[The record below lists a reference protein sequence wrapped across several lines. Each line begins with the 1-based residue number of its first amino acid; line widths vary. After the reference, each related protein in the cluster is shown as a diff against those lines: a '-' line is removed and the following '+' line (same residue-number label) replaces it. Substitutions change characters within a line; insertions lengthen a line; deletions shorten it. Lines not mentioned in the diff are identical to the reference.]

1 MWPEARMDFSLTP
14 EQEQFKKQVRD
25 FVQEHLTPQLRDEV
39 EREQYSIGPLGKE
52 FVRLMG
58 QQRWLGIG
66 WPKEYGGQGRGAI
79 EQWLFLEEMHLENL
93 PTGGL
98 TLSSAGPT
106 LMRVGSEEQKR
117 EYLPKILT
125 GEIEFAIGYTEPNAG
140 SDLASLQTRAARDGD
155 SYVINGRKIYTS
167 AAHHSTHIWLLA
179 RTDPNAPK
187 HRGLSI
193 FIVPIDAPGLRIR
206 PLRTMGSERS
216 NEVFFEDVRIPADN
230 LVGEENQG
238 WHYVTMALDLERLIP
253 HARTQRQLEDL
264 IDYAKQTVVD
274 GRPLSKHPQVRLAL
288 ARLAVEVEVV
298 RLFSQR
304 SAWMIECGKA
314 PNVEASIL
322 KIFISELSEHIAV
335 AAQNIMGPYA
345 TLRVEDPLAP
355 ISGRL
360 ERLYRGFP
368 MYKFAGGTNEV
379 TRNIIAQRGLG
390 MPRG

>member
-1 MWPEARMDFSLTP
+1 MDFSLTP

-25 FVQEHLTPQLRDEV
+25 FVREHLTPELRDEV
-39 EREQYSIGPLGKE
+39 EREQYSIGPLGKQ

-58 QQRWLGIG
+58 RQGWLGIG

-79 EQWLFLEEMHLENL
+79 EQWLFLEEMDLENL

-98 TLSSAGPT
+98 TLGSAGPT

-117 EYLPKILT
+117 EYLPRILT
-125 GEIEFAIGYTEPNAG
+125 GEIEFAIGYTEPDAG
-140 SDLASLQTRAARDGD
+140 SDLASLQTRATREGD

-179 RTDPNAPK
+179 RSDPQAPK

-193 FIVPIDAPGLRIR
+193 FIVPIDAPGVTIR

-216 NEVFFEDVRIPADN
+216 NKVFFEEVRISAGN
-230 LVGEENQG
+230 LVGEENHG
-238 WHYVTMALDLERLIP
+238 WHYVTMALDFERLIP
-253 HARTQRQLEDL
+253 HGRAQRPLENL

-288 ARLAVEVEVV
+288 ARLAVEVEAV
-298 RLFSQR
+298 RLFSLR
-304 SAWMIECGKA
+304 SAWMIECGRA
-314 PNVEASIL
+314 LNVEASLL
-322 KIFISELSEHIAV
+322 KIFISEISEHIAV

-345 TLRVEDPLAP
+345 ALRAGDSLAP
-355 ISGRL
+355 IGGRL

-368 MYKFAGGTNEV
+368 LYKFAGGTNEV
-379 TRNIIAQRGLG
+379 MRNIIAQRGLG

>member
-1 MWPEARMDFSLTP
+1 VDFSLTP
-14 EQEQFKKQVRD
+14 EQERLKKQIRS
-25 FVQEHLTPQLRDEV
+25 FVDQYLTPELRDEV
-39 EREQYSIGPLGKE
+39 EREQYSIGPLGKK
-52 FVRLMG
+52 FIRLMG
-58 QQRWLGIG
+58 RQRWLGIG
-66 WPKEYGGQGRGAI
+66 WPRQYGGQGRGAI
-79 EQWLFLEEMHLENL
+79 DQWLFLEQMDLENL

-140 SDLASLQTRAARDGD
+140 SDLASLQTRAMREGD
-155 SYVINGRKIYTS
+155 SYVINGQKIYTS

-179 RTDPNAPK
+179 RTNPKAPK
-187 HRGLSI
+187 HRGLSV
-193 FIVPIDAPGLRIR
+193 FIVPIDAPGVAVR
-206 PLRTMGSERS
+206 PLRTMGGERS
-216 NEVFFEDVRIPADN
+216 NEVFFEDVRIPAGN

-238 WHYVTMALDLERLIP
+238 WYYVTMALDLERLIP

-264 IDYAKQTVVD
+264 IEYAKQTVVD
-274 GRPLSKHPQVRLAL
+274 GRPLSKHPQVRHAL
-288 ARLAVEVEVV
+288 AQLSVEVEVV
-298 RLFSQR
+298 RLFSLR
-304 SAWMIECGKA
+304 SAWMIECGKV
-314 PNVEASIL
+314 PNAEASML

-345 TLRVEDPLAP
+345 ALRAGDPLAP
-355 ISGRL
+355 ARGRL

-368 MYKFAGGTNEV
+368 LSKFAGGTNQV
-379 TRNIIAQRGLG
+379 MRNIIAQRGLG